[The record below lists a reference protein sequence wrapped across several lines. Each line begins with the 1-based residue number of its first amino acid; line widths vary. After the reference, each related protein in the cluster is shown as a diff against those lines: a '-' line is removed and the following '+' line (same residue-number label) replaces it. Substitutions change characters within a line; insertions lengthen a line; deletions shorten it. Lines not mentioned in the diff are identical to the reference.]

1 MLFQLS
7 KSSSRCCLPVQS
19 AQQLHDA
26 KKHTMAQK
34 DSSGSTHS
42 VEEVAGEQH
51 REDGDQQQAPVQGSS
66 VQLHWQHGIIGA
78 GLRQC
83 LQHHWWFHCR
93 DLHCVASKGTTKGWG
108 LDGLDN
114 KNLLLLSAGEKPK
127 AGNGGKDEER
137 RTTGHCDTRLGGF
150 SLSLS
155 AWSPKCSDLLKIDP
169 WKCEICAAINIC
181 GTCIKKTFRH
191 ELTQLSIEQVN
202 TQPSTPSA
210 DFLSLG
216 KGQEGLK
223 PCSVSLS
230 CHLEKIPVIYGLTL
244 SEQKREDPFPLH
256 SILVRAPSTPWPT
269 MLSLI
274 PASQKWYPQLQKY
287 RKTVSLRPSIDVSN
301 YTKCITTLKNFQS
314 SQTNGL
320 GIASQIL
327 STILVPDKN
336 HNAGPKSQALV
347 WRSFASIQKT
357 PGLETS

>member
-274 PASQKWYPQLQKY
+274 PAKNDILNCKSTERLCHYGPLLMCLITQNALQLWRISKVHKQMGSESPL
-287 RKTVSLRPSIDVSN
+287 RFWAPFWSLTRITMQVRSLRHWYDDPLLPSRR
-301 YTKCITTLKNFQS
+301 
-314 SQTNGL
+314 
-320 GIASQIL
+320 
-327 STILVPDKN
+327 
-336 HNAGPKSQALV
+336 H
-347 WRSFASIQKT
+347 
-357 PGLETS
+357 PG